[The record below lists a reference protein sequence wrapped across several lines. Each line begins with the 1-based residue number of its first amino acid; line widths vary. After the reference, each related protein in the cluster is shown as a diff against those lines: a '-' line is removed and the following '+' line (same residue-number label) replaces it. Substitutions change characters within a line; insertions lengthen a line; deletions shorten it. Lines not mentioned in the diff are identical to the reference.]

1 MQEKTQRAAAAAQRH
16 KPVEPITAPSIA
28 AGSIAAG
35 SITASWS
42 DLKIFLVCVDHR
54 SFRKA
59 AQVLGM
65 TDTTVMRRIDRLEQ
79 ALGFALFVRHQ
90 AGLQLT
96 DEGRTILDDA
106 RKMERLSFDIFRRA
120 AHAAG
125 PDPQGVVRLAVTEGV
140 GTYWVLPKLIDFQA
154 TYRRLTVD
162 LRCAMEPAD
171 VGRLEA
177 DIAIQFAPPDNPDL
191 IIARLG
197 RLHVYPFVSEAYARD
212 FGLPASIAELRQHR
226 IIQQVAPQ
234 LDEAAYSRA
243 LGVDSLAGIV
253 GIRTNS
259 STATLY
265 AVERGVGAG
274 MLPTCSIAL
283 GARLVPVDVGIRHH
297 MDLWLTYHPDL
308 KRSEKHMLV
317 VNWLKRIFDPSL
329 YACFKDEFIHP
340 RDLVPRMADAAKAM
354 GLGGYAAPA
363 PFPGVDFG

>member
-1 MQEKTQRAAAAAQRH
+1 MQEKTQRAAASVQRQ
-16 KPVEPITAPSIA
+16 KPIEPID
-28 AGSIAAG
+28 
-35 SITASWS
+35 ASWG
-42 DLKIFLVCVDHR
+42 DLKIFLVCVDHH
-54 SFRKA
+54 SFRKG
-59 AQVLGM
+59 AQILGM
-65 TDTTVMRRIDRLEQ
+65 TDTTVMRRIDRLEE

-96 DEGRTILDDA
+96 DEGRAILDDA

-120 AHAAG
+120 AHAG

-177 DIAIQFAPPDNPDL
+177 DVAIQFAPPDNPDL
-191 IIARLG
+191 IIAKLG
-197 RLHVYPFVSEAYARD
+197 RLHVYPFVSENYARD
-212 FGLPASIAELRQHR
+212 FGVPTSIAELRQHR

-234 LDEAAYSRA
+234 LDETAYARA

-283 GARLVPVDVGIRHH
+283 GARLVPLDVGIRHH
-297 MDLWLTYHPDL
+297 LDLWLTYHPEL
-308 KRSEKHMLV
+308 KRSEKHMLL

-340 RDLVPRMADAAKAM
+340 SELAARMGDAAKAM
-354 GLGGYAAPA
+354 SLGDYAAPT
-363 PFPGVDFG
+363 PLR